1 MLLHWSPRSPFVH
14 KVMVAL
20 EETGLRSRVDL
31 TRSVVP
37 TEDPAH
43 VIWSVNPL
51 GQIPTLVLDDGRAL
65 YDSLVI
71 CMYLD
76 QVGGDGRLLPA
87 DASERIDTLRR
98 HALGNGLIE
107 DMVLWVIERYT
118 PPEKQVPT
126 RLARYAL
133 KLKCALAAV
142 EADPDLRDSGRF
154 DVGDIAIATALAYI
168 EFRKLQPGWGSQYP
182 HTAEWFAKIS
192 QRPSMLAARLQDG

>member
-20 EETGLRSRVDL
+20 EESGLRSCVDL

-37 TEDPAH
+37 TEDPGH

-76 QVGGDGRLLPA
+76 QLGVEGKLLPA
-87 DASERIDTLRR
+87 DLGKRIDTLRR

-107 DMVLWVIERYT
+107 EMVLWVIERYT
-118 PPEKQVPT
+118 PPEKQVAA
-126 RLARYAL
+126 RLERYAL
-133 KLKCALAAV
+133 KLKYVLAEI
-142 EADPDLRDSGRF
+142 EADPDLRDPGRF
-154 DVGDIAIATALAYI
+154 DVGDIAVATALAYI

-182 HTAEWFAKIS
+182 HTAEWFARTSK
-192 QRPSMLAARLQDG
+192 RPSMLAARLQDG

>member
-20 EETGLRSRVDL
+20 EETGLRSRVEL

-37 TEDPAH
+37 TEDPGH

-76 QVGGDGRLLPA
+76 QLGDGGNLLPV
-87 DASERIDTLRR
+87 DAGKRIDTLRR
-98 HALGNGLIE
+98 HALGNGHIE
-107 DMVLWVIERYT
+107 DMV
-118 PPEKQVPT
+118 
-126 RLARYAL
+126 
-133 KLKCALAAV
+133 
-142 EADPDLRDSGRF
+142 
-154 DVGDIAIATALAYI
+154 
-168 EFRKLQPGWGSQYP
+168 
-182 HTAEWFAKIS
+182 
-192 QRPSMLAARLQDG
+192 

>member
-20 EETGLRSRVDL
+20 EETGLRSSVEL

-37 TEDPAH
+37 TEDPGH

-76 QVGGDGRLLPA
+76 QLGGEGKLLPA
-87 DASERIDTLRR
+87 EAGKRIDTLRR

-118 PPEKQVPT
+118 PLEKQVPA
-126 RLARYAL
+126 RLDRYAL
-133 KLKCALAAV
+133 KLKYALAEI
-142 EADPDLRDSGRF
+142 EADPDLRDPGRF
-154 DVGDIAIATALAYI
+154 DVGDIAVATALAYI

-182 HTAEWFAKIS
+182 HTAEWFARIS

>member
-20 EETGLRSRVDL
+20 EETGLRSRVEL

-37 TEDPAH
+37 TEDPGH

-76 QVGGDGRLLPA
+76 QLGDGGNLLPV
-87 DASERIDTLRR
+87 DAGKRIDTLRR

-118 PPEKQVPT
+118 PPEKQVPA
-126 RLARYAL
+126 RLVRYAL
-133 KLKCALAAV
+133 KLKYALTAI
-142 EADPDLRDSGRF
+142 EADPDLRDPGRF
-154 DVGDIAIATALAYI
+154 DVGDIAVATALAYI
-168 EFRKLQPGWGSQYP
+168 EFRKLQPGWGIQFP
-182 HTAEWFAKIS
+182 KTAEWFSKIS
-192 QRPSMLAARLQDG
+192 MRPSMHAAKLQDG

>member
-37 TEDPAH
+37 TEDPGH

-76 QVGGDGRLLPA
+76 QLCGDGKLLPA
-87 DASERIDTLRR
+87 DAGKRIDTLRR

-118 PPEKQVPT
+118 PPEKQVPA
-126 RLARYAL
+126 RLERYAL
-133 KLKCALAAV
+133 KLKCALAEI
-142 EADPDLRDSGRF
+142 EADPDLRDPNRF
-154 DVGDIAIATALAYI
+154 DMGDIAIAGL
-168 EFRKLQPGWGSQYP
+168 
-182 HTAEWFAKIS
+182 H
-192 QRPSMLAARLQDG
+192 

>member
-1 MLLHWSPRSPFVH
+1 MLLHWSPRSPFVY

-37 TEDPAH
+37 TEDPGH

-76 QVGGDGRLLPA
+76 QVCGGGVLLSA
-87 DASERIDTLRR
+87 DASLRIDTLRR

-118 PPEKQVPT
+118 PPEKQVPV

-133 KLKCALAAV
+133 KLKYAMAEIEV
-142 EADPDLRDSGRF
+142 DPDLRDPERF
-154 DVGDIAIATALAYI
+154 DVGDIAVATALAYI
-168 EFRKLQPGWGSQYP
+168 EFRKLQPDWGSQYP
-182 HTAEWFAKIS
+182 LTAEWFAKIS
-192 QRPSMLAARLQDG
+192 QRPSMLAVRLRDG

>member
-20 EETGLRSRVDL
+20 EETGLRSRVEL

-37 TEDPAH
+37 TEDPGH

-51 GQIPTLVLDDGRAL
+51 GQIPTLVLDNGRAL

-71 CMYLD
+71 CMHLD
-76 QVGGDGRLLPA
+76 QLCGDGTLLPV
-87 DASERIDTLRR
+87 DASRRLDTLRR

-118 PPEKQVPT
+118 PAERQVPA
-126 RLARYAL
+126 RLQRYAL
-133 KLKCALAAV
+133 KLQCVLAEL
-142 EADPDLRDSGRF
+142 EADPDLRDPQRF
-154 DVGDIAIATALAYI
+154 DLGDIAIATALAYI
-168 EFRKLQPGWGSQYP
+168 DFRKLQPGWGGQCP
-182 HTAEWFAKIS
+182 HTAAWFAKVS
-192 QRPSMLAARLQDG
+192 ERPSMIAARLQDG

>member
-20 EETGLRSRVDL
+20 EETGLRSRVEL

-37 TEDPAH
+37 TEDPGH

-65 YDSLVI
+65 YDSVVI

-76 QVGGDGRLLPA
+76 QLAGNGKLLPA
-87 DASERIDTLRR
+87 DASKRIDTLRR

-107 DMVLWVIERYT
+107 DMVLWVIERYA
-118 PPEKQVPT
+118 PPEKQVPA
-126 RLARYAL
+126 RLERYAL
-133 KLKCALAAV
+133 KLKYALAEI
-142 EADPDLRDSGRF
+142 EADPDLRDPGRF
-154 DVGDIAIATALAYI
+154 DVGDIAVATALAYI
-168 EFRKLQPGWGSQYP
+168 DFRKLQPGWGSQYP
-182 HTAEWFAKIS
+182 HTAEWFVRIS

>member
-20 EETGLRSRVDL
+20 EETGLRSRVEL

-43 VIWSVNPL
+43 AIWSVNPL
-51 GQIPTLVLDDGRAL
+51 GQIPTLVLDDGGEL

-76 QVGGDGRLLPA
+76 QLCGEEILLPA
-87 DASERIDTLRR
+87 NAGRRIDTLLR

-118 PPEKQVPT
+118 PLEKQVPA
-126 RLARYAL
+126 RLQRYEL
-133 KLKCALAAV
+133 KLLKSLSV
-142 EADPDLRDSGRF
+142 IESDPDFRDSRRF
-154 DVGDIAIATALAYI
+154 DIGDIAIATALAYV
-168 EFRKLQPGWGSQYP
+168 EFRRIKPGWQAEFP
-182 HTAEWFAKIS
+182 KTAEWFGLVS
-192 QRPSMLAARLQDG
+192 QRPSMIAASLKDG